1 VPKSPAFVY
10 PLPSAGF
17 FLSPPAFFVGSLL
30 NSSTLSGLRIEMLRS
45 GAKAADAEN
54 SRHDLRR
61 LF

>member
-1 VPKSPAFVY
+1 LFIRCHRRAF
-10 PLPSAGF
+10 SF
-17 FLSPPAFFVGSLL
+17 RRRRFVGTLL
-30 NSSTLSGLRIEMLRS
+30 NASTLSGLRIEMLRS